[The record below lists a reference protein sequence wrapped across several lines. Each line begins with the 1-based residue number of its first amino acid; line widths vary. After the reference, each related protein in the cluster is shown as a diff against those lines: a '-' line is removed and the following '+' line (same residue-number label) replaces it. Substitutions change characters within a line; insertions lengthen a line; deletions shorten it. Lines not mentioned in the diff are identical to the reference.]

1 MKNIIYRV
9 IVPAAAFF
17 VAAVL
22 MVSCYSEEEL
32 VPTPQTDDLLFDFPQ
47 GNSESDRVLQKVQ
60 EEYGCY
66 PVYRGITSNLLNR
79 AWVNL
84 YPNMTIVA
92 DEIADG
98 ELAFY
103 TDFLT
108 GHFLDWFDAE
118 TFGKYLPRYFF
129 MVKNM
134 HREENGIAKAHMPVK
149 TDGVDFWAISFE
161 DKFLENPVQS
171 ELKPQRLM
179 LAYELILKALNAGKI
194 EIPLNFTDGVD
205 YRTPITNDVSNPHSA
220 NHYQTRGF
228 VKYVQPSFSSESIAS
243 LDLIASN
250 NEDFLMYVRKILYTT
265 PESFVAENG
274 TYALVMK
281 RYQIVLDCFKKYK
294 IDLSGI
300 AKGPKNE

>member
-1 MKNIIYRV
+1 MKKTIYRIMILAV
-9 IVPAAAFF
+9 AYCVTAAS
-17 VAAVL
+17 V
-22 MVSCYSEEEL
+22 VSCYSEEEL
-32 VPTPQTDDLLFDFPQ
+32 TPTLLTDDLLFDFPQ
-47 GNSESDRVLQKVQ
+47 GNSESDRILQKVQ

-66 PVYRGITSNLLNR
+66 PVYRGITPNLLNR
-79 AWVNL
+79 TWVNL

-118 TFGKYLPRYFF
+118 AFGKYLPRYFF

-134 HREENGIAKAHMPVK
+134 HREENDIAKAHMPVK

-161 DKFLENPVQS
+161 TRFLSNPVQS
-171 ELKPQRLM
+171 ELRPLRLI
-179 LAYELILKALNAGKI
+179 LIYELILKALNDGFI
-194 EIPLNFTDGVD
+194 EIPINFTDGVD
-205 YRTPITNDVSNPHSA
+205 YRTPIINDVSNPHSA

-228 VKYVQPSFSSESIAS
+228 VKYVQPSFSSESIAA

-250 NEDFLMYVRKILYTT
+250 NEDFLMYIRKILYTA
-265 PESFVAENG
+265 PEAFVAENG
-274 TYALVMK
+274 TYDLVMK
-281 RYQIVLDCFKKYK
+281 RYQIVLDCFNNYG
-294 IDLSGI
+294 IDLGGI
-300 AKGPKNE
+300 AEGPKNE